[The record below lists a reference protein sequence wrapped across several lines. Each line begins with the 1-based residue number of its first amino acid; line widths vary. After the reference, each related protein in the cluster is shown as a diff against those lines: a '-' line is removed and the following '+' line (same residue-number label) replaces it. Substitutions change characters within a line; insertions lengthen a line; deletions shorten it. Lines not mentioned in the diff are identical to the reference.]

1 MLRRLAGC
9 WARHPCVALHHVPG
23 SPSAWQVLHL
33 QGHPAVVGRRAM
45 NVELRGA
52 AGAWRGTSARLAGY
66 FFFLISGGGN
76 EDAKKGRFGP
86 SADT

>member
-1 MLRRLAGC
+1 M
-9 WARHPCVALHHVPG
+9 PG
-23 SPSAWQVLHL
+23 GELQPGWQ
-33 QGHPAVVGRRAM
+33 GI
-45 NVELRGA
+45 
-52 AGAWRGTSARLAGY
+52 